1 MKAHETVMGWVTAE
15 LRSGRLAIGD
25 RLPSER
31 ALAETLQVSRGS
43 LREALRVLEA
53 LGTIRTSTGSGPQ
66 SGTIVT
72 AAPEQA
78 LALALDLQLATR
90 HVEHAHIF
98 QVRLLLETWSAEHAE
113 LASAVQAEAERL
125 LAAMDDPALPV
136 LDFLQLDA
144 QFHATLS
151 RAAGNPLISTLMD
164 ALRTSIAD
172 HTLTRARALPEWQ
185 ATAARL
191 RAEHHRIYE
200 RLLEGDRG
208 GAASLL
214 REHIE
219 GYYRETSSGSPAEP
233 PLEDDADTR

>member
-1 MKAHETVMGWVTAE
+1 MKVHETVMSWVTEE
-15 LRSGRLAIGD
+15 LQSGRLSIGD
-25 RLPSER
+25 HLPGER
-31 ALAETLQVSRGS
+31 ALAETLRVSRGS

-53 LGTIRTSTGSGPQ
+53 LGTIRTATGSGPR

-78 LALALDLQLATR
+78 LALALNMQLATR

-98 QVRLLLETWSAEHAE
+98 EVRLLLESWAAEHADLE
-113 LASAVQAEAERL
+113 AGDFAAAEQLLER
-125 LAAMDDPALPV
+125 MDAPDLPV
-136 LDFLQLDA
+136 AEFLQLDA
-144 QFHATLS
+144 EFHVTLS

-172 HTLTRARALPEWQ
+172 HTLARARALPDWA

-191 RAEHHRIYE
+191 RSEHRAIFE
-200 RLLEGDRG
+200 RVRTGDRA
-208 GAASLL
+208 GAAVQL

-219 GYYRETSSGSPAEP
+219 GYYLETAAVAA
-233 PLEDDADTR
+233 DDPRP